1 MNPLYRMWW
10 RFLMDLRPVTRFV
23 AERLPHLAAP
33 SVRSRTVLHLI
44 VGNVVQT
51 FVAIYGFVVWSLT
64 GQFGWGFVAWLT
76 AAVAVETV
84 LQVVRE
90 RGAHPVLLWLV
101 GWREAWRVRRRWP
114 SDWAIVA
121 AKTTRV
127 QAEVGTSK
135 EPIASARL
143 RPIADHP
150 KMSWWPKVTWPAV
163 AWWVGPPPGRSFA
176 SLDEVTGQLAAN
188 ISHCIDV
195 AVDFDRESDSYGR
208 LVVTFADPL
217 ANTIDPDPVDI
228 DLTSVWTDYDG
239 QVLER
244 PPLLLVPDDND
255 GDEGWEVS

>member
-1 MNPLYRMWW
+1 MNGLYRIWW
-10 RFLMDLRPVTRFV
+10 RVLMDLRPFV
-23 AERLPHLAAP
+23 RYGAERFPLLAPIAVRARTLAHLLVGNIVQVVV
-33 SVRSRTVLHLI
+33 SVYGLI
-44 VGNVVQT
+44 VWNLASS
-51 FVAIYGFVVWSLT
+51 FR
-64 GQFGWGFVAWLT
+64 WGFAAWAT
-76 AAVAVETV
+76 AAAAVELV
-84 LQVVRE
+84 FQFVRA
-90 RGAHPVLLWLV
+90 RDAHPMLVWLV

-150 KMSWWPKVTWPAV
+150 KMSWWPQVTWPAV
-163 AWWVGPPPGRSFA
+163 AWWVGPPPGRSFV

-188 ISHCIDV
+188 ISHCVDV
-195 AVDFDRESDSYGR
+195 AVNFDRESDSYGR

-217 ANTIDPDPVDI
+217 AQTIDPDPIDI
-228 DLTSVWTDYDG
+228 ESTGLWTG
-239 QVLER
+239 FEGVPVER
-244 PPLLLVPDDND
+244 PPLLLVPDDM